1 MESAGLILFN
11 GRTGYDFLALELYQ
25 GFLYYIYDMGGGTQR
40 IRVNT
45 PNALNDNAWHLISLL
60 RPQIEKQLIRVD
72 DFPPTVEN
80 MKDYSARRF
89 DLIGPLYLGGV
100 IRTLYNSLPTQVV
113 SKHGFL
119 GCMASLVLNGFDY
132 NIMKDATNKEYAI
145 VEGCSSK
152 PIYHYMSLFM
162 LYIFI
167 YYTPPQVTFLKT
179 MHTWT
184 FFLFIWF
191 YSLRPSQ
198 QFFQLCLDGSFW
210 VEPVLSKDKCVW
222 LKDTTQWCRCWTLCS
237 LVLSADSLCKQFG
250 PRSGPK
256 VIKHFSCSTQLSTN
270 FILLINVKMP
280 TIVGILTFISMIN
293 TTSERHKVRNF
304 LIFRYF
310 SFYE

>member
-1 MESAGLILFN
+1 MTKKHFSAFRLDGGESVTRDAVTFKSHESYVTLPQLHPNNHFAVYFKIKTMESAGLILFN

-132 NIMKDATNKEYAI
+132 NIMKDATNKEYTI

-152 PIYHYMSLFM
+152 PIYHYMSPFM
-162 LYIFI
+162 LNIFV
-167 YYTPPQVTFLKT
+167 YYTCADLEGGQGVQTPPKKSQKYRV
-179 MHTWT
+179 
-184 FFLFIWF
+184 
-191 YSLRPSQ
+191 SQ
-198 QFFQLCLDGSFW
+198 QYWSGS
-210 VEPVLSKDKCVW
+210 PKNSK
-222 LKDTTQWCRCWTLCS
+222 LGHHQ
-237 LVLSADSLCKQFG
+237 
-250 PRSGPK
+250 
-256 VIKHFSCSTQLSTN
+256 H
-270 FILLINVKMP
+270 
-280 TIVGILTFISMIN
+280 
-293 TTSERHKVRNF
+293 TSETPLKWRFAGVPMMSHV
-304 LIFRYF
+304 
-310 SFYE
+310 